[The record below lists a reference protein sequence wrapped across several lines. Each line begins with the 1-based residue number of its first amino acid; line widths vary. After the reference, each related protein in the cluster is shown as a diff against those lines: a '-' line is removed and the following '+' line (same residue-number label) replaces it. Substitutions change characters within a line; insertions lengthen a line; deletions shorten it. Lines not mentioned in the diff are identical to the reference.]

1 MYKYLDTVLQAVELS
16 ANVSLTLDEF
26 CTNAPLFV
34 GIVVESRKAYLPAGI
49 GDLAASLA
57 NCMRVVVSMACTLL
71 TEGHAGR
78 YQGAYQGDSPFK
90 LMISL
95 MVKVTYT

>member
-26 CTNAPLFV
+26 CIYAPLFV
-34 GIVVESRKAYLPAGI
+34 GIVVESRKTYLPAGI

-57 NCMRVVVSMACTLL
+57 NCMRVVSMACTLL

-78 YQGAYQGDSPFK
+78 YQGAY
-90 LMISL
+90 
-95 MVKVTYT
+95 